1 MSLYIDDDK
10 QLEMYKTIWS
20 KIKDLKNIEL
30 NAFPV
35 YDDRYLR
42 SKTRTYGDKVYT
54 TFGRLNVPENNIEWQ
69 SFTVISINF
78 LLVYESKYYLKYM

>member
-30 NAFPV
+30 NAFSV
-35 YDDRYLR
+35 YDGRYLR

-54 TFGRLNVPENNIEWQ
+54 TFGGLNVPENNVEWQ

-78 LLVYESKYYLKYM
+78 LLAYESKYYLKYM